1 MAVVEPE
8 ILYLGLMRFIW
19 SPGKMRTVD
28 KIASEYDKKLRN
40 DNELN
45 QYLLSVNPALDIPK
59 ESLSLKA
66 GYEKEQLYPSELA
79 SFLAYEQ
86 VLMGTLLAKYN
97 GYIRQIVPTDL
108 TPLYLS
114 LKQALHYLEN
124 FSESIEAE
132 TDSTL
137 YYDNHFPQD
146 HIDKALSILKQNP
159 LFFSDDLGS
168 FNENIFMHHLLF
180 SVQPKASADTNSYIE
195 LNIQP
200 PGTHKNTEAPAPK
213 HQPSLGNAGQHSQ
226 EDQAGSPDEGR
237 DPQAHQQH
245 APQAKQA
252 GRKLYTVFVGSTFE
266 DMKEIRAAVLQEL
279 NSSEDYIPVGMEYF
293 TASYEE
299 QLEYIKD
306 RLKDTDIYVLLLG
319 GRYGSLIPKD
329 DKDRPDE
336 EDKSYTQK
344 EYELAM
350 ADPDIRVLAFLYSNP
365 GDLPEKKRWKD
376 DKEHELLTKFIK
388 KVKADRLAKFWHP
401 GDTPDKI
408 AAYVYQSLTQMD
420 KSALRGWVRG
430 TSGSSAK

>member
-8 ILYLGLMRFIW
+8 ILYLGLMKLIRD
-19 SPGKMRTVD
+19 PGKMRTID
-28 KIASEYDKKLRN
+28 KIASEYVKKLRN
-40 DNELN
+40 DNGLN
-45 QYLLSVNPALDIPK
+45 QYLFSMNPDLDIPK

-66 GYEKEQLYPSELA
+66 GYEKEQLYPSEMS

-97 GYIRQIVPTDL
+97 GYIGQLVPTDL

-124 FSESIEAE
+124 FSKSIEAK
-132 TDSTL
+132 TGYTL
-137 YYDNHFPQD
+137 YYDNHFPQE

-159 LFFSDDLGS
+159 FIFPDKPDS

-180 SVQPKASADTNSYIE
+180 SVQPKASADTNSHIELE

-200 PGTHKNTEAPAPK
+200 PGTHKNTEEPAPK

-226 EDQAGSPDEGR
+226 EDQAGSPDEGLN
-237 DPQAHQQH
+237 PQAHQQS

-266 DMKEIRAAVLQEL
+266 DMKDIRAAVLQQL
-279 NSSEDYIPVGMEYF
+279 NSSKEYKAIGMEDF
-293 TASYEE
+293 TAADGR

-306 RLKDTDIYVLLLG
+306 RFKDTDIYVLILG
-319 GRYGSLIPKD
+319 GRYGSLIPKT
-329 DKDRPDE
+329 RPGE

-344 EYELAM
+344 EYEMAM
-350 ADPDIRVLAFLYSNP
+350 EDPDIRVLAFLCSNP

-376 DKEHELLTKFIK
+376 DKEHELLTKFRD
-388 KVKADRLAKFWHP
+388 KVKDDHTFMPWGIEDSP
-401 GDTPDKI
+401 EKI
-408 AAYVYQSLTQMD
+408 AANVYQSLTQMD
-420 KSALRGWVRG
+420 KSVLRGWVRG
-430 TSGSSAK
+430 TSGSSAG

>member
-8 ILYLGLMRFIW
+8 ILYLGLMKLIRD
-19 SPGKMRTVD
+19 PEKMRTID

-45 QYLLSVNPALDIPK
+45 QYLLSVNPTLNIPK

-97 GYIRQIVPTDL
+97 GCIGQIVPTDL

-132 TDSTL
+132 TDYTL
-137 YYDNHFPQD
+137 HYDNHFPQE
-146 HIDKALSILKQNP
+146 HIDEALSILKQNP
-159 LFFSDDLGS
+159 LFFPDKPDS
-168 FNENIFMHHLLF
+168 FNENIFMHHPLF
-180 SVQPKASADTNSYIE
+180 SVQPKARADTTSHIELE

-200 PGTHKNTEAPAPK
+200 PGTHKNTEEPAPK

-237 DPQAHQQH
+237 DPRAHQQS

-266 DMKEIRAAVLQEL
+266 DMKDIRAAVLQEL
-279 NSSEDYIPVGMEYF
+279 NSSEDYIPIGMEYF

-306 RLKDTDIYVLLLG
+306 RLKNTDIYVLILG
-319 GRYGSLIPKD
+319 GRYGSLIPKT
-329 DKDRPDE
+329 RPGE

-344 EYELAM
+344 EYEMAM
-350 ADPDIRVLAFLYSNP
+350 EDPDIRVLAFLYSNP
-365 GDLPEKKRWKD
+365 EDLPGKKRWKD
-376 DKEHELLTKFIK
+376 DKEHELLTKFRD
-388 KVKADRLAKFWHP
+388 KVKDDLLAKFWHP
-401 GDTPDKI
+401 GDTPEKI

-430 TSGSSAK
+430 TSGSSAG